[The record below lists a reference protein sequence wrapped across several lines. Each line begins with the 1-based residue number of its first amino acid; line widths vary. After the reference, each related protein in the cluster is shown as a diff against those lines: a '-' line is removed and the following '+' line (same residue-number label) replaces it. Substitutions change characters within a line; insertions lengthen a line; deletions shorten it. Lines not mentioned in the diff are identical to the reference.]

1 MREILF
7 LFLFSSFLRSLSSFC
22 SLNIVS
28 VLCSVMFLFQTRAD
42 TVVTDMFDVSIL
54 LLFLFFFLLYY
65 FFTQVKWR
73 EEGERQ

>member
-42 TVVTDMFDVSIL
+42 TVVTDMFVLTSPFFVS
-54 LLFLFFFLLYY
+54 FFFSSL
-65 FFTQVKWR
+65 
-73 EEGERQ
+73 